1 MDKKQEKEYT
11 ITNENSNIRLDKVI
25 QILDNELSR
34 MAVQRNLE
42 NNITVNGKKEKASYK
57 VKIGD
62 KIKVIKEIPKE
73 SKMEGEDIPLNIIYE
88 DDDILILLNNDV
100 KPLVI
105 KSLTDESLIQLIL
118 PIKTY

>member
-42 NNITVNGKKEKASYK
+42 NNITVNGKKEKA
-57 VKIGD
+57 
-62 KIKVIKEIPKE
+62 
-73 SKMEGEDIPLNIIYE
+73 
-88 DDDILILLNNDV
+88 
-100 KPLVI
+100 
-105 KSLTDESLIQLIL
+105 
-118 PIKTY
+118 

>member
-88 DDDILILLNNDV
+88 DDDILILN
-100 KPLVI
+100 K
-105 KSLTDESLIQLIL
+105 EG
-118 PIKTY
+118 